1 MAVGLQEP
9 SAPPAVPG
17 IRLAAGAAGIRYA
30 GRDDLVLMDGG
41 EHAVVA
47 ALYTTSAFR
56 AAPVEVAR
64 RHQAEGRP
72 RWLLI
77 NAGNANAGTGEPG
90 LRAAKASCTALARL
104 VDSEASAVL
113 PFSTGVIG
121 EPFPLERLE
130 AALPALHA
138 GLAEDGESW
147 LRAARAI
154 MTTDTVTKV
163 ASRDVRLSQG
173 RVRLTGMAKGSGMI
187 HPDMATMLGF
197 VGTDLATDADELDA
211 LLREANRDSFNA
223 ITVDGDTSTNDALV
237 CMASGASGVRL
248 AGDADRTAFAQALG
262 SLCLELATAIVRDGE
277 GATKFVTVEV
287 TGACERAEAERVAE
301 TVALSP
307 LVKTALYAS
316 DPNWGRI
323 LAAVGRAGVS
333 DLRIEGVT
341 VDINGLAIVRA
352 GGRAPE
358 YREEDGQAAFAA
370 DEITIA
376 IDLGRGDARARKY
389 TCDFSHEYVRIN
401 AEYRS

>member
-9 SAPPAVPG
+9 EIPPAVPG
-17 IRLAAGAAGIRYA
+17 IRLASGAAGIRYV

-41 EHAVVA
+41 EDATVA

-56 AAPVEVAR
+56 AAPVLVAQD
-64 RHQAEGRP
+64 HQARGRP

-77 NAGNANAGTGEPG
+77 NAGNANAGTGDPG
-90 LRAAKASCTALARL
+90 LQAARASCMAVAR
-104 VDSEASAVL
+104 EAGSDPGEVL

-138 GLAEDGESW
+138 GLAEDGDGW

-154 MTTDTVTKV
+154 MTTDTVTKL
-163 ASRDVRLSQG
+163 ASRTVALSGGTVRLN
-173 RVRLTGMAKGSGMI
+173 GMAKGSGMI
-187 HPDMATMLGF
+187 HPDMATMLAF
-197 VGTDLATDADELDA
+197 LGTDLRIDAADLDV
-211 LLREANRDSFNA
+211 LLRAASRESFNA

-237 CMASGASGVRL
+237 CVASGASCVCL
-248 AGDADRTAFAQALG
+248 ANAEDRAAFAGALD

-287 TGACERAEAERVAE
+287 SGAAARPEAERVAE

-323 LAAVGRAGVS
+323 LAAVGRAGVP
-333 DLRIEGVT
+333 DLAIEGVA
-341 VDINGLAIVRA
+341 VDINDVAIVRG

-358 YREEDGQAAFAA
+358 YREEDGQAVFAA

-376 IDLGRGDARARKY
+376 IDLGRGTARARKY

>member
-9 SAPPAVPG
+9 EAPPAVPG
-17 IRLAAGAAGIRYA
+17 IRLASAAAGIRYA

-41 EHAVVA
+41 EDAAVA
-47 ALYTTSAFR
+47 ALYTNSAFR
-56 AAPVEVAR
+56 AAPVLVAQD
-64 RHQAEGRP
+64 HQARGRP

-90 LRAAKASCTALARL
+90 LEAARGSCAALARL
-104 VDSEASAVL
+104 AGGDPAEVL

-121 EPFPLERLE
+121 EPFPLDRLE
-130 AALPALHA
+130 AALPTVYH
-138 GLAEDGESW
+138 GLTEDGAAW
-147 LRAARAI
+147 LGAARAI
-154 MTTDTVTKV
+154 MTTDTVTKL
-163 ASRDVRLSQG
+163 ASRTVVLSGGTVRMN
-173 RVRLTGMAKGSGMI
+173 GMAKGSGMI
-187 HPDMATMLGF
+187 HPDMATMLAF
-197 VGTDLATDADELDA
+197 LGTDLQIDAADLDA
-211 LLREANRDSFNA
+211 LLREASRESFNA

-237 CMASGASGVRL
+237 CVASGTSGVRL
-248 AGDADRTAFAQALG
+248 ANDDDRAAFAGVLE

-287 TGACERAEAERVAE
+287 SGAAERSEAERVAE

-323 LAAVGRAGVS
+323 LAAVGRAGVP
-333 DLRIEGVT
+333 DLAIEGVA
-341 VDINGLAIVRA
+341 VDINGVAIVRG
-352 GGRAPE
+352 GGRAPD
-358 YREEDGQAAFAA
+358 YREEYGQAVFAA
-370 DEITIA
+370 AEITIV
-376 IDLGRGDARARKY
+376 IDLGRGAARARKY